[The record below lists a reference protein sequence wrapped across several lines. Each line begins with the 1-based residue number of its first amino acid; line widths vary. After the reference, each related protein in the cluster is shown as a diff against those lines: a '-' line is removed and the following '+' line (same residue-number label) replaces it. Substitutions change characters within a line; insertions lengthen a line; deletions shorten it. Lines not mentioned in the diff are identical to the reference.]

1 MRCLP
6 PNLSEEIF
14 WQSVQTWV
22 MDDSI
27 TWTAYHAKK
36 LRKRANQEINV
47 PSWAYIAFKNEEVL
61 ATFSHQYNGHLFRD
75 KSVNTFSTL
84 LRPLKVFNTVANK
97 IANVHLYAKVA
108 LNIFTCT
115 SKMILNQA
123 DHDDT
128 VSSLLSKI
136 SEVYAFIMEKEE
148 MTKIESMLTI
158 YGKIAQQTL
167 ECADFISHYSEM
179 KSTCMRLGK
188 HIFNQ
193 TDSLSARWQIEYF
206 YLTTSQIP
214 SQLPHS
220 PHFPSP

>member
-1 MRCLP
+1 
-6 PNLSEEIF
+6 
-14 WQSVQTWV
+14 
-22 MDDSI
+22 
-27 TWTAYHAKK
+27 
-36 LRKRANQEINV
+36 
-47 PSWAYIAFKNEEVL
+47 
-61 ATFSHQYNGHLFRD
+61 
-75 KSVNTFSTL
+75 
-84 LRPLKVFNTVANK
+84 
-97 IANVHLYAKVA
+97 
-108 LNIFTCT
+108 
-115 SKMILNQA
+115 MILNQA

-158 YGKIAQQTL
+158 YGKIVQQTL

-179 KSTCMRLGK
+179 KSTCEFIPLLCPWKLNVHVCIGMRLGK